1 MRLHENKNI
10 VFKEEIEAS
19 STTTMMNLS
28 SLSTISYVLFE
39 PIKLNVLFP
48 MSFIVSSSQVS
59 RIILIPQVST

>member
-28 SLSTISYVLFE
+28 SLSTISSVLFE
-39 PIKLNVLFP
+39 PIKLNVLLS

>member
-28 SLSTISYVLFE
+28 SLSTISSVLFE

-48 MSFIVSSSQVS
+48 MSFIVS
-59 RIILIPQVST
+59 

>member
-39 PIKLNVLFP
+39 PIKLNVLFL
-48 MSFIVSSSQVS
+48 MSFIVS
-59 RIILIPQVST
+59 